1 MSSRQIAMLCR
12 AAKEM
17 PRSPRVRQISN
28 VAASTR
34 GFTTA
39 ALTAALQAFSIPI
52 TACAARVSSKDGQQT
67 IWFRGGLTVRIS
79 SSPQVSPALG
89 AVLVEGR
96 GQDLLNPPAGCRVGR
111 KPGAPPEGLAAT
123 HAGQRT

>member
-67 IWFRGGLTVRIS
+67 IRFRGGTNGSNLILSSGESAANSVSSPAEPMVRI
-79 SSPQVSPALG
+79 
-89 AVLVEGR
+89 R
-96 GQDLLNPPAGCRVGR
+96 FPPG
-111 KPGAPPEGLAAT
+111 KSL
-123 HAGQRT
+123 RTIGS